1 MWTALPHSRR
11 NRALPLLASR
21 GCDKLMCKGKL
32 RMLDRREARERLTV
46 FLPVSLVRRLKDTV
60 PPGRRSDFITE
71 TLTRALEEEHTAGK
85 ETDREERQR

>member
-1 MWTALPHSRR
+1 M
-11 NRALPLLASR
+11 LL
-21 GCDKLMCKGKL
+21 CKGKL

-71 TLTRALEEEHTAGK
+71 TLTRALEEHSVRK
-85 ETDREERQR
+85 EEGFNSRE

>member
-1 MWTALPHSRR
+1 M
-11 NRALPLLASR
+11 LL
-21 GCDKLMCKGKL
+21 CKGKL

-71 TLTRALEEEHTAGK
+71 TLRQALEEQHPVRK
-85 ETDREERQR
+85 EEGFDSRE